1 MPAARKENS
10 AHHLMVPLLDWPAAL
25 RPEGA
30 GLSERPAMAWVVDRN
45 VSDGPQTRRLR
56 ALRRRRVWRA
66 RWGALFVIL
75 DPSHRRSTVIELL
88 LSLSAMAEVATTDK
102 VHRRVI
108 DCLWVLLYT
117 IASLSFSFYAFHQLS
132 RQLIPTVAN
141 S

>member
-1 MPAARKENS
+1 
-10 AHHLMVPLLDWPAAL
+10 V
-25 RPEGA
+25 
-30 GLSERPAMAWVVDRN
+30 
-45 VSDGPQTRRLR
+45 
-56 ALRRRRVWRA
+56 
-66 RWGALFVIL
+66 ALFVRL

-88 LSLSAMAEVATTDK
+88 LSLDAMAEVTTDK

-117 IASLSFSFYAFHQLS
+117 IASLLFSFYAFHQLS